1 MKPVIN
7 TEKHIVQVSL
17 NTITSGS
24 IINLV
29 FATSVAVPTAVLTEV
44 REGSII
50 KAIYFE
56 MWITS
61 NDSSSGTAIVTFE
74 KVEGSD
80 STLMTSGESAGL
92 GSYTNKK
99 NVFHTQMGLIP
110 SNTQYPLATIKGWFK
125 IPKGKQRFGL
135 GDRLVINIHG
145 QSSSVQMCGF
155 GLYKEQY

>member
-17 NTITSGS
+17 NTITAGT
-24 IINLV
+24 ILNLV
-29 FATSVAVPTAVLTEV
+29 FATAVNVATASLSEV

-50 KAIYFE
+50 KAIYLE
-56 MWITS
+56 MWIAT
-61 NDSSSGTAIVTFE
+61 NDSSMGTAIVTLE

-80 STLMTSGESAGL
+80 ATLMTSGESAGL

-99 NVFHTQMGLIP
+99 NVFHTQMGLTP
-110 SNTQYPLATIKGWFK
+110 SDSQYPMASVKGWFK

-135 GDRLVINIHG
+135 GDRIVLNVHG
-145 QSSSVQMCGF
+145 QSSSLQMCGF